1 MKRILTLLLL
11 TPSIAI
17 SQTWLAADNPNEIF
31 TYLELNSM
39 CPDDRA
45 EYERL
50 VEGVLVRSR
59 LKTFISEFPVVQ
71 IIDDNGESTGD
82 WAMHN
87 WVMNEKPFLY
97 LELSCGAK
105 DSESYHLSING
116 RFAYV
121 KYPNIVLLFDTLST
135 SLHGRQNADG
145 IKDAFRK
152 CVEDL
157 LTFYLKANFNL
168 GEE

>member
-1 MKRILTLLLL
+1 MNRMPFLVAFSAVLLTLACTSTAP
-11 TPSIAI
+11 TPSETLIPTSI
-17 SQTWLAADNPNEIF
+17 SP
-31 TYLELNSM
+31 
-39 CPDDRA
+39 
-45 EYERL
+45 
-50 VEGVLVRSR
+50 
-59 LKTFISEFPVVQ
+59 FPVVQ

-121 KYPNIVLLFDTLST
+121 KYPNIVLLFDTPST